1 MFIKLLAL
9 FLLIPIIELFIMFKV
24 GKVIGLEITILIIII
39 TAIIGAKLTKVQG
52 AKAIK
57 NAQSEIKSGKLP
69 HKEVMDGIM
78 IIIAGAFL
86 LTPGFVTDIVG
97 FSLLL
102 PALRSN
108 YQKLLLAFIKTK
120 ILFAHSPINKQKKEG
135 KSNDDPTIIEAEI
148 INDD

>member
-9 FLLIPIIELFIMFKV
+9 FLLIPIIELFIMFKI

-57 NAQSEIKSGKLP
+57 NAQSEIKGGKLP

-108 YQKLLLAFIKTK
+108 YQKLLLALIKTK
-120 ILFAHSPINKQKKEG
+120 ILFAHSPINKQKKEA
-135 KSNDDPTIIEAEI
+135 KSNDEPTTIEAEI

>member
-9 FLLIPIIELFIMFKV
+9 FLLIPIIELFIMFKI

-78 IIIAGAFL
+78 IIIAGAF
-86 LTPGFVTDIVG
+86 
-97 FSLLL
+97 SLLL

>member
-9 FLLIPIIELFIMFKV
+9 FLLIPIIELFIMFKI

-57 NAQSEIKSGKLP
+57 SAQSEIKSGKLP

-102 PALRSN
+102 PTLRSN

-120 ILFAHSPINKQKKEG
+120 ILFAQSPINKQKKEG

>member
-9 FLLIPIIELFIMFKV
+9 FLLIPIIELFIMFKI

-57 NAQSEIKSGKLP
+57 NAQSEIESGKLP

-108 YQKLLLAFIKTK
+108 YQKLLLTFIKTK
-120 ILFAHSPINKQKKEG
+120 ILFAHSPINKQKKEA
-135 KSNDDPTIIEAEI
+135 KSNADPTIIEAEI

>member
-1 MFIKLLAL
+1 
-9 FLLIPIIELFIMFKV
+9 MFKI

-57 NAQSEIKSGKLP
+57 NARSEIKGGKLP

-102 PALRSN
+102 PTLRSN

-120 ILFAHSPINKQKKEG
+120 ILFAQSPINKQKKEG
-135 KSNDDPTIIEAEI
+135 KSNDGP
-148 INDD
+148 NYH

>member
-9 FLLIPIIELFIMFKV
+9 FLLIPIIELFIMFKI

-57 NAQSEIKSGKLP
+57 NARSEIKGGKLP

-108 YQKLLLAFIKTK
+108 YQKLLLASIKTK
-120 ILFAHSPINKQKKEG
+120 ILFAQSPINKQKKEG
-135 KSNDDPTIIEAEI
+135 KSNDEPTIIEAEI

>member
-57 NAQSEIKSGKLP
+57 NAQSEIKGGKLP
-69 HKEVMDGIM
+69 HNEVMDGIM

-102 PALRSN
+102 PTLRSN

-120 ILFAHSPINKQKKEG
+120 ILFAQSPINKQKKEG

>member
-9 FLLIPIIELFIMFKV
+9 FLLIPIIELFIMFKI

-57 NAQSEIKSGKLP
+57 NAQSEIKGGKLP

-108 YQKLLLAFIKTK
+108 YQKLLLALIKTK

>member
-9 FLLIPIIELFIMFKV
+9 FLLIPIIELFIMFKI

-57 NAQSEIKSGKLP
+57 NARSEIKGGKLP

-102 PALRSN
+102 PTLRSN

-120 ILFAHSPINKQKKEG
+120 ILFAQSPINKQKKEG

>member
-1 MFIKLLAL
+1 
-9 FLLIPIIELFIMFKV
+9 
-24 GKVIGLEITILIIII
+24 
-39 TAIIGAKLTKVQG
+39 
-52 AKAIK
+52 
-57 NAQSEIKSGKLP
+57 
-69 HKEVMDGIM
+69 MDGIM

-102 PALRSN
+102 PTLRSN

-135 KSNDDPTIIEAEI
+135 KSNDDPSIIEAEI

>member
-9 FLLIPIIELFIMFKV
+9 FLLIPIIELFIMFKI

-57 NAQSEIKSGKLP
+57 NARSEIKGGKLP

-102 PALRSN
+102 PTLRSN

-120 ILFAHSPINKQKKEG
+120 ILFAQSPINKQKKEG

-148 INDD
+148 INDE

>member
-9 FLLIPIIELFIMFKV
+9 FLLIPIIELFIMFKI

-39 TAIIGAKLTKVQG
+39 TAIIGAKLTTVPG
-52 AKAIK
+52 ATAIK
-57 NAQSEIKSGKLP
+57 NARSELQGGKLP
-69 HKEVMDGIM
+69 HNEVMDGIM

-120 ILFAHSPINKQKKEG
+120 ILFAQSPINKQKKEG

>member
-9 FLLIPIIELFIMFKV
+9 FLLIPIIELFIMFKI

-57 NAQSEIKSGKLP
+57 NARSEIKGGKLP

-120 ILFAHSPINKQKKEG
+120 ILFAQSPINKQKKEG

>member
-9 FLLIPIIELFIMFKV
+9 FLLIPIIELFIMFKI

-57 NAQSEIKSGKLP
+57 NAQSEIKGGKLP

-108 YQKLLLAFIKTK
+108 YQKLLLALIKTK
-120 ILFAHSPINKQKKEG
+120 ILFAHSPINKQKKEA
-135 KSNDDPTIIEAEI
+135 KSNADPTIIEAEI